1 MVTAIVIPLICIY
14 FFWLSKKEMRE
25 SHQKWLLL
33 KNVSEEA
40 MISGEIVHIGG
51 QKQRFSY
58 NRFVYVLELT
68 IQSELKKWKVK
79 KIIPIEKNFS
89 IPDLKTGAF
98 VQIYGNWKKDYFVVS
113 RIQNKN

>member
-14 FFWLSKKEMRE
+14 FYWLTKKEMRD

-33 KNVSEEA
+33 KNVAEEA
-40 MISGEIVHIGG
+40 MISGEIVHISG

-58 NRFVYVLELT
+58 HRFVYVHELT

-79 KIIPIEKNFS
+79 KIIPIEKGFQIS
-89 IPDLKTGAF
+89 HLKIGTI
-98 VQIYGNWKKDYFVVS
+98 VRIYGNWKKDYFVVS
-113 RIQNKN
+113 RIQNMK